1 MRAGDRKT
9 IKFNSPSPSSE
20 FPETVDGV
28 RRTRRTSLQ
37 DTATGKIS
45 RLNFPVSSFRLI
57 TGNSDSFR
65 TLNRVKQKKNDSEG
79 ALKSRTN
86 FLCNTCSIRRC
97 RFALFSP
104 PTTQDGREVQIRGDR
119 SGMFCLQ
126 CLTPNPMVTF
136 FDLHF
141 FLFIKLLGNTDYI
154 ITSGMGKDTHTVEPA
169 HRCTFGFRVTASLLL
184 QCVVPRN
191 WPRSPMRPMPS
202 VAE

>member
-1 MRAGDRKT
+1 
-9 IKFNSPSPSSE
+9 
-20 FPETVDGV
+20 
-28 RRTRRTSLQ
+28 
-37 DTATGKIS
+37 
-45 RLNFPVSSFRLI
+45 
-57 TGNSDSFR
+57 
-65 TLNRVKQKKNDSEG
+65 
-79 ALKSRTN
+79 
-86 FLCNTCSIRRC
+86 
-97 RFALFSP
+97 
-104 PTTQDGREVQIRGDR
+104 
-119 SGMFCLQ
+119 MFCLQ

-154 ITSGMGKDTHTVEPA
+154 ISSGMGKDTHTVEPA